1 MRSCWRGAG
10 ARNQRCAHNRQTS
23 VYVAQAC
30 RARESEKEGGS
41 MREREQAPTT
51 ATTTTTATA
60 LWNAG
65 SNNLHLTVI
74 NLDVVPAIWLCRAKG
89 APAAAAAA
97 APARCDHTLLLL
109 PLLCWEAVGKYV
121 PQQQ

>member
-1 MRSCWRGAG
+1 
-10 ARNQRCAHNRQTS
+10 
-23 VYVAQAC
+23 
-30 RARESEKEGGS
+30 

-51 ATTTTTATA
+51 TA

-89 APAAAAAA
+89 APAAVAA
-97 APARCDHTLLLL
+97 APARCDHTLLL

-121 PQQQ
+121 PQQQRRDDVS

>member
-1 MRSCWRGAG
+1 
-10 ARNQRCAHNRQTS
+10 
-23 VYVAQAC
+23 
-30 RARESEKEGGS
+30 
-41 MREREQAPTT
+41 MREREQAP
-51 ATTTTTATA
+51 TTTATA

-97 APARCDHTLLLL
+97 AAPARCDHTLLLLL

-121 PQQQ
+121 PQQQRRDDGN

>member
-1 MRSCWRGAG
+1 
-10 ARNQRCAHNRQTS
+10 
-23 VYVAQAC
+23 
-30 RARESEKEGGS
+30 

-51 ATTTTTATA
+51 IATA

-97 APARCDHTLLLL
+97 AAPARCDHTLLLL

-121 PQQQ
+121 PQQQRRDDGN